1 MHSACL
7 PITISKNDPFYSQH
21 EIKCM
26 GLVRSYL
33 ISNNPNQL
41 EIGEQVNT
49 VTSFLDHSNIYG
61 SSQKIARRV
70 RSFNGGRLKTNLR
83 NILHM
88 ENGNYFSGDER
99 VVQTPFI
106 AIWHSLFVRNHNNL
120 ADKLAV
126 LNRHWDG
133 NQVFNE
139 ARRINIAIYQKIV
152 YSEWLPAFLGVQ
164 YAKRYENSS
173 YDSNLDPSTLNEFS
187 SAAFRFM
194 HSFIGSD
201 FEILNKNFDAVR
213 VNVSDAIS
221 NAKLLEN
228 TFDGVLRG
236 LMNQKINIDGY
247 SNEVLNKLYKNDKDV
262 GMDLLSIDILRGRD
276 HGIAP
281 YIKYRDLC
289 NMKSNIKVFDDLRP
303 YIPDE
308 AITQLR
314 KTYKSV
320 LDIDLIVG
328 GALESIFPNA
338 TDDDSLGFFGPTFQC
353 IIDEEFRR
361 LKAGD
366 SHFYSHEGNFER
378 GID

>member
-1 MHSACL
+1 
-7 PITISKNDPFYSQH
+7 
-21 EIKCM
+21 
-26 GLVRSYL
+26 
-33 ISNNPNQL
+33 
-41 EIGEQVNT
+41 
-49 VTSFLDHSNIYG
+49 
-61 SSQKIARRV
+61 
-70 RSFNGGRLKTNLR
+70 LKTNLR

-194 HSFIGSD
+194 HSFIGSE
-201 FEILNKNFDAVR
+201 FEILNRNFDAVR
-213 VNVSDAIS
+213 VNVSDVIS

-236 LMNQKINIDGY
+236 LMNQKININGY
-247 SNEVLNKLYKNDKDV
+247 SSEVLNKLYKNDKDV

-289 NMKSNIKVFDDLRP
+289 NMKSNIKVFDDLKP

-328 GALESIFPNA
+328 GALENIFPNT
-338 TDDDSLGFFGPTFQC
+338 TDDDSLGFFGPTSQC

-366 SHFYSHEGNFER
+366 SHFYSHEGNFEK